1 MSSLA
6 RSACAS
12 RHGALAVSQMS
23 HNDCDRMEFTWDLGP
38 MIWKIQ
44 KRRQRCR
51 RRCSKVCFRNPL
63 RRSVKEYELEHGHLL
78 KLPFI
83 HLLFGWAKVPVSPY
97 TNFLVNTR
105 LLSLKSNSNSIVT
118 VRKWLPKFELIPGSN
133 RGTRVRRQLPPVA
146 SKFEYACKH
155 QEYD

>member
-1 MSSLA
+1 MHSLGNSVSSVMLSMFSQA

-12 RHGALAVSQMS
+12 WRGALAASNMS

-38 MIWKIQ
+38 MIWRIQ

-51 RRCSKVCFRNPL
+51 RRCSKMCFRNPL
-63 RRSVKEYELEHGHLL
+63 GRSVNEYELEHGHLL
-78 KLPFI
+78 DFPFI

-105 LLSLKSNSNSIVT
+105 LLSLKSSSNSIVT
-118 VRKWLPKFELIPGSN
+118 VRKWLPEFLLI
-133 RGTRVRRQLPPVA
+133 
-146 SKFEYACKH
+146 
-155 QEYD
+155 